1 MVHGFTFALPS
12 RRRLWAAISLVLF
25 LWLGGALLSSAAD
38 YGTTPSQP
46 QAQLGPHPFDYPE
59 RVEYVASWNGIPLA
73 SAKIQAA
80 PSVVD
85 GKSLYEVKVSAQTWR
100 YLDPIWKM
108 RDTVESLFDAG
119 SVYPRRFIFRQR
131 ENRKSVD
138 TTANFDPGAQKWIVR
153 RQNGNKVQNS
163 EFIAPRTF
171 DPISATYWART
182 LDFKVGDSIQLEVF
196 GGKSFYRVILNVVG
210 REKVAVKAGEFD
222 AYKIVP
228 QVFNLSKSGL
238 AEKVREATVWISAD
252 DARMPV
258 KINSKVTIGSV
269 SIEMVRKSA
278 GAL

>member
-1 MVHGFTFALPS
+1 MAHRPTRMLALGGT
-12 RRRLWAAISLVLF
+12 LWAALSLF
-25 LWLGGALLSSAAD
+25 LFLELGGASSSPS
-38 YGTTPSQP
+38 GTAPPDPP
-46 QAQLGPHPFDYPE
+46 QTRPGFQRFDKDE
-59 RVEYVASWNGIPLA
+59 TVEYVASWNGIPLA

-80 PSVVD
+80 PAVVD
-85 GKSLYEVKVSAQTWR
+85 GKSLYEVKVLAQTWS
-100 YLDPIWKM
+100 YLDLIWKM

-119 SVYPRRFIFRQR
+119 SAHPRRFIFRQR
-131 ENRKSVD
+131 ENRRSVD

-210 REKVAVKAGEFD
+210 REKVSVKAGEFD
-222 AYKIVP
+222 TYKIVP

-252 DARMPV
+252 EARMPV
-258 KINSKVTIGSV
+258 RINSKVTIGSV
-269 SIEMVRKSA
+269 NIDMVRISA
-278 GAL
+278 DAL